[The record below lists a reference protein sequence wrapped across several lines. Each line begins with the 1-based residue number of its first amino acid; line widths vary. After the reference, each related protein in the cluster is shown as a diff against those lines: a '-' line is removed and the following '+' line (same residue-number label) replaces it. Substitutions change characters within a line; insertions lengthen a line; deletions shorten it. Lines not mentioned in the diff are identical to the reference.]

1 MIKLLLLLLPL
12 VSLANSSDEAVDIN
26 THKVYEVNKGILDN
40 ELELYDYEN
49 NSYQTYEIENKEDNI
64 IKSIEPEKYKGICFD
79 NQRHFNYNPKNKF
92 RLILVATFI

>member
-64 IKSIEPEKYKGICFD
+64 VELYDPDTNTYKYIEME
-79 NQRHFNYNPKNKF
+79 
-92 RLILVATFI
+92 

>member
-49 NSYQTYEIENKEDNI
+49 NSYQTYEIENKKDNI
-64 IKSIEPEKYKGICFD
+64 VELYDPDTNTYKYIEME
-79 NQRHFNYNPKNKF
+79 
-92 RLILVATFI
+92 

>member
-49 NSYQTYEIENKEDNI
+49 NSYQTYEIENKEYNI
-64 IKSIEPEKYKGICFD
+64 VELYDPDTNTYKYIEME
-79 NQRHFNYNPKNKF
+79 
-92 RLILVATFI
+92 